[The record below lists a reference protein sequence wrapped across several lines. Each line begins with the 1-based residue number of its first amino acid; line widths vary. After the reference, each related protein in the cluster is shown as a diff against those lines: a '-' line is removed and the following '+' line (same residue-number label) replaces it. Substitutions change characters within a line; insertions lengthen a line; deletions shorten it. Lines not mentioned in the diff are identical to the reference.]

1 MSKVNYLTK
10 KSAAS
15 IGIVLSEKY
24 AKTFVY
30 KDRIVLR
37 QEFSRL
43 NHTVQLH
50 TIADWNQCKNF
61 AEVIPS
67 VKISGQELSLL
78 DEYKALPH
86 GEVQENIDLDELK
99 DKLDRLIAKIDGTII
114 DGDTSAND
122 KLEEGRQEIFSK
134 IEQIEGIISEQTEKG
149 KNQKVRIAVD
159 WLNCTLN
166 TLPDAR
172 RYAEWTNTV
181 LQTLRGYLVVL
192 DNPEA
197 DITRK
202 EKIIDSYNNTL
213 SNNVNIL
220 LTRLQTFIEKTR

>member
-1 MSKVNYLTK
+1 MKKVNYLTK
-10 KSAAS
+10 KSAAT
-15 IGIVLSEKY
+15 IGVVPSEKY

-61 AEVIPS
+61 AGVTPS
-67 VKISGQELSLL
+67 VKVSGQELSLL

-114 DGDTSAND
+114 DSDTSAND
-122 KLEEGRQEIFSK
+122 KLEEGRQEILSK
-134 IEQIEGIISEQTEKG
+134 IGQLEQIVSEQTEKG
-149 KNQKVRIAVD
+149 KTQKVRIAAD

-172 RYAEWTNTV
+172 RYAEWTNNI
-181 LQTLRGYLVVL
+181 LRTLRGYLAVL

-202 EKIIDSYNNTL
+202 EAVVEAFNNLQNNINLLL
-213 SNNVNIL
+213 SGLTAFITKVN
-220 LTRLQTFIEKTR
+220 

>member
-10 KSAAS
+10 KSAAA
-15 IGIVLSEKY
+15 IGIVPSEKY

-43 NHTVQLH
+43 NHTVQIH

-61 AEVIPS
+61 AGVTPS
-67 VKISGQELSLL
+67 VKVSGQELSLL

-114 DGDTSAND
+114 DDTSAND
-122 KLEEGRQEIFSK
+122 KMEEGRQEISSK
-134 IEQIEGIISEQTEKG
+134 IEQLEQIISEQTEKG
-149 KNQKVRIAVD
+149 KNQKVRIAAD
-159 WLNCTLN
+159 WLNCSLN

-172 RYAEWTNTV
+172 RYVEWANTV
-181 LQTLRGYLVVL
+181 LQTLRGYLAVL

-202 EKIIDSYNNTL
+202 EKIINSYNNTL
-213 SNNVNIL
+213 FNNVNIL
-220 LTRLQTFIEKTR
+220 LTRLHTFIEKTR

>member
-1 MSKVNYLTK
+1 MKKVNYLTK
-10 KSAAS
+10 KSAAA
-15 IGIVLSEKY
+15 IGIVPSEKY
-24 AKTFVY
+24 AKTFIY

-61 AEVIPS
+61 AGMIPS
-67 VKISGQELSLL
+67 VKVSGQELSLL

-114 DGDTSAND
+114 DDTSAND

-134 IEQIEGIISEQTEKG
+134 IEQLEQIVSEQKEQG
-149 KNQKVRIAVD
+149 KNQKVRIAAD

-172 RYAEWTNTV
+172 RYAEWANNI
-181 LQTLRGYLVVL
+181 LRTLRGYLAVL

-202 EKIIDSYNNTL
+202 EAVVEAFNNL
-213 SNNVNIL
+213 QNNINLL
-220 LTRLQTFIEKTR
+220 LTGLSAFIKKVN

>member
-10 KSAAS
+10 KSAAA
-15 IGIVLSEKY
+15 IGIVPSEKY
-24 AKTFVY
+24 AKTFIY

-61 AEVIPS
+61 AGVTPS
-67 VKISGQELSLL
+67 VKVSGQELNLL

-114 DGDTSAND
+114 DDTSAND
-122 KLEEGRQEIFSK
+122 KLEEGRQEIFGK
-134 IEQIEGIISEQTEKG
+134 IEQIEQIISEQTEKG
-149 KNQKVRIAVD
+149 KNQKVRIAAD
-159 WLNCTLN
+159 WLNCSLSTLQ
-166 TLPDAR
+166 DAR
-172 RYAEWTNTV
+172 RYTEWANTV
-181 LQTLRGYLVVL
+181 LQTLRGYLAVL

-197 DITRK
+197 ELSRK
-202 EKIIDSYNNTL
+202 EKVVESYNNTL

-220 LTRLQTFIEKTR
+220 LTRLHTFIEKTR

>member
-1 MSKVNYLTK
+1 MKKVNYLTK
-10 KSAAS
+10 KSAAT
-15 IGIVLSEKY
+15 IGIVPSEKY
-24 AKTFVY
+24 AKTFIY

-61 AEVIPS
+61 AGVTPS
-67 VKISGQELSLL
+67 VKVSGQELSLL
-78 DEYKALPH
+78 NEYKALPH
-86 GEVQENIDLDELK
+86 GEVRENIDLDELK

-114 DGDTSAND
+114 DDTSAND

-134 IEQIEGIISEQTEKG
+134 IGQLEQIISEQKEQG
-149 KNQKVRIAVD
+149 KNQKVRIAAD
-159 WLNCTLN
+159 WLNCSLN

-181 LQTLRGYLVVL
+181 LQTLRGYLAVL

-197 DITRK
+197 ELSRK
-202 EKIIDSYNNTL
+202 GQIIDSYNNTL
-213 SNNVNIL
+213 SSNVNIL
-220 LTRLQTFIEKTR
+220 LNRLHTFIEKTR

>member
-10 KSAAS
+10 KSAAA
-15 IGIVLSEKY
+15 IGIVPSEKY
-24 AKTFVY
+24 AKTFIY

-61 AEVIPS
+61 AGIVPS
-67 VKISGQELSLL
+67 VKVSGQELSLL

-114 DGDTSAND
+114 DDTFAND
-122 KLEEGRQEIFSK
+122 KLEEGRQEISNK
-134 IEQIEGIISEQTEKG
+134 IERLEQIISEQKEQG
-149 KNQKVRIAVD
+149 KNQKVRIAAD
-159 WLNCTLN
+159 WLNCSLN

-181 LQTLRGYLVVL
+181 LQTLRGYLAVL

-197 DITRK
+197 ELSRK
-202 EKIIDSYNNTL
+202 GQIIDSYNNTL
-213 SNNVNIL
+213 SSNVNIL
-220 LTRLQTFIEKTR
+220 LNRLHTFIEKTR

>member
-1 MSKVNYLTK
+1 MKKVNYLTK
-10 KSAAS
+10 KSAAT
-15 IGIVLSEKY
+15 IGIVPSEKY
-24 AKTFVY
+24 AKTFIY

-61 AEVIPS
+61 AGVIPS
-67 VKISGQELSLL
+67 VKVSGQELSLL

-86 GEVQENIDLDELK
+86 GEVKENIDLDELK

-114 DGDTSAND
+114 DDTSAND
-122 KLEEGRQEIFSK
+122 KLEKGRQEISSK
-134 IEQIEGIISEQTEKG
+134 IGQLEQIVSEQKEQG
-149 KNQKVRIAVD
+149 KNQKVRIAAD
-159 WLNCTLN
+159 WLNCSLKTLQE
-166 TLPDAR
+166 AR
-172 RYAEWTNTV
+172 RYAEWVNNI
-181 LQTLRGYLVVL
+181 LRTLRGYLAVL

-202 EKIIDSYNNTL
+202 EAVVEAFNNL
-213 SNNVNIL
+213 QNNINLL
-220 LTRLQTFIEKTR
+220 LTGLSAFITRVN